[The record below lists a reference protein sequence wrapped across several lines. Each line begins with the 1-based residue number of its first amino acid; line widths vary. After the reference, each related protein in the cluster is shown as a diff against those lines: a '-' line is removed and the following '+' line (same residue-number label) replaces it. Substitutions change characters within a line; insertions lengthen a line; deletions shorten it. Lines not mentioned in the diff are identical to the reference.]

1 MVEQGGVEI
10 LEYEETMILVEKIQT
25 FINKYEQMFNCNK
38 FPSYL
43 NMS

>member
-25 FINKYEQMFNCNK
+25 FISKYEQMFNCNK